1 MYSPEI
7 AAAIRD
13 AIASN
18 LRTKSDLSI
27 GAEVENIVYD
37 SDLKRIP
44 VDRGDAFSTHDL
56 RDELECANAGAEIEP
71 TLTIEPGGQMEYASA
86 PHTTLEALESE
97 WRRYMKA
104 FLAVAE
110 EMQLIVSD
118 FALEP
123 IVPADDIT
131 IIDHRKYKLMY
142 ARFSDT
148 GSLGHEMML
157 NTASVQI
164 NLDYTSLEEAA
175 RLAFVAD
182 SLHPIAA
189 LLFSNA
195 PFYRGEPA
203 GLRNLREII
212 WRNTDPARS
221 NCLIDH
227 GISDIETLLDDF
239 GQYVLQAPVLFTFD
253 KDGSVGAFDGAL
265 GDWLS
270 SLHAD
275 GKLERSEVMTALHQI
290 FTQVRFK
297 HVLEIRGPDRPPFG
311 YELAPAAFFQGLL
324 RSSSALEKAMTVC
337 SDCTMEERT
346 NLNSAVQ
353 TLDFDQSPVAGM
365 TLRELCEQFLHLAMD
380 GLTQEERE
388 TQLRPFA
395 DRFLADGPFSLST
408 QEAFR
413 KSEKSVEQFMR
424 DRWDEQKEFLKDYT
438 KT

>member
-7 AAAIRD
+7 AAAVRD

-18 LRTKSDLSI
+18 LRKESDLSI
-27 GAEVENIVYD
+27 GVEVENIVYD
-37 SDLKRIP
+37 SDLNRIP
-44 VDRGDAFSTHDL
+44 VDRGDTFSTHDL
-56 RDELECANAGAEIEP
+56 RYELECASAGSGIEP
-71 TLTIEPGGQMEYASA
+71 ALTIEPGGQMEYASA
-86 PHTTLEALESE
+86 PHITLEGLDSK
-97 WRRYMKA
+97 WHRYMKG
-104 FLAVAE
+104 FLSIAGE
-110 EMQLIVSD
+110 KGLIVSD

-123 IVPADDIT
+123 VAPADDIT

-182 SLHPIAA
+182 FLHPVAA

-203 GLRNLREII
+203 GLRNMREII

-227 GISDIETLLDDF
+227 GISDMETLLDDF
-239 GQYVLQAPVLFTFD
+239 GEYVLQTPVLFTFD
-253 KDGSVGAFDGAL
+253 KDGSVGTFDGAL

-275 GKLERSEVMTALHQI
+275 GKLERGDVMTALHQI

-311 YELAPAAFFQGLL
+311 YELAPAAFFLGLL
-324 RSSSALEKAMTVC
+324 RSSSTLEKAMEVC
-337 SDCTMEERT
+337 SDCTMEQRT

-365 TLRELCEQFLHLAMD
+365 TLRELCGQFLHLAMD
-380 GLTQEERE
+380 GLSEKDGESY
-388 TQLRPFA
+388 LRPFA
-395 DRFLADGPFSLST
+395 DKFLADGPFTLST

-413 KSEKSVEQFMR
+413 KSGKSVEQFMR
-424 DRWDEQKEFLKDYT
+424 ARWDEQKEFLKDYT